1 MIIRR
6 MAISHVKC
14 LNGSRLQ
21 QTISIANF
29 RSQSA
34 VVWDKSKSGAANQI
48 LDINSYW
55 TKSLTGCSDKI
66 KGV

>member
-29 RSQSA
+29 LSQSA
-34 VVWDKSKSGAANQI
+34 VVWDKSKSGAANYPEI
-48 LDINSYW
+48 L
-55 TKSLTGCSDKI
+55 TVTGQNH
-66 KGV
+66 